1 MLFIKIY
8 TLRFNIDL
16 KIRNNN
22 FIFMQLKN
30 EGPDTSTGKLY
41 HGLPSNHIYN
51 GKCCQTATNHHVQ
64 QMLFNLIST
73 LSN

>member
-1 MLFIKIY
+1 
-8 TLRFNIDL
+8 
-16 KIRNNN
+16 
-22 FIFMQLKN
+22 MQLKN

>member
-1 MLFIKIY
+1 
-8 TLRFNIDL
+8 
-16 KIRNNN
+16 
-22 FIFMQLKN
+22 MQLKN

-73 LSN
+73 LSNWETGEGHYSNLEVLQT